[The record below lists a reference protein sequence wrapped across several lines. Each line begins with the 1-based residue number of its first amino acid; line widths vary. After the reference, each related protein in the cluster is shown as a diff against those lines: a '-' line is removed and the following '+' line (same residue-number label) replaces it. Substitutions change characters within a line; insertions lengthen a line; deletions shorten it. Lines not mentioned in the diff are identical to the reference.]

1 MNEKQRVKAH
11 IHFQDTDRIPWQ
23 IGYTSELGAKLMEAL
38 GLELDEHEVLG
49 KNIFTFNRLDDY
61 LGNHLA
67 FVRNRAVNSL
77 QEVEHYIFRDE
88 WKVLW
93 DRSIDRDIGTPVNC
107 ILERMDLDSLEIPDP
122 LNPDRFAHFAPLI
135 KANAHRYLLV
145 KFSYSLFERAWSLRG
160 MENLLMDMV
169 QNPSFVHELLDFIT
183 DYNLKLID
191 HISQYDV
198 DGIYFGDDWGYQ
210 LGMLMSPDMW
220 RTFIKPRIKRL
231 YDQTHELEWDV
242 FIHSCGNIS
251 AVLDDLVEIGLNV
264 FNPFQPEVID
274 IEEVIDRYAGR
285 LAFYGGLS
293 IQKTLPFGSAE
304 EVRDEVQHR
313 LGLSRKYSG
322 FIVSPSHDMPPDIP
336 VENVLAM
343 LETLAECGNNSV
355 TTPRRQG

>member
-11 IHFQDTDRIPWQ
+11 IHFQEADRVPWQ
-23 IGYTSELGAKLMEAL
+23 IGCTSELGTKLMEAL
-38 GLELDEHEVLG
+38 GLEPEEHEVLG

-67 FVRNRAVNSL
+67 FIRNRAVNSL
-77 QEVEHYIFRDE
+77 QEVEHHIFRDE

-107 ILERMDLDSLEIPDP
+107 ILEHMDLDSLEVPDP

-135 KANAHRYLLV
+135 DANKHRYLLV

-160 MENLLMDMV
+160 MENLMMDMV
-169 QNPSFVHELLDFIT
+169 QRPSFVHELLDLIT
-183 DYNLKLID
+183 DFNLKLID
-191 HISQYDV
+191 HISQYDI

-210 LGMLMSPDMW
+210 RGMLMSPDMW
-220 RTFIKPRIKRL
+220 RTFIKPLIKRM
-231 YDQTHELEWDV
+231 YDRTHELGWDV

-251 AVLDDLVEIGLNV
+251 TVLDDLVEIGLNV

-293 IQKTLPFGSAE
+293 IQKTLPFGSAD
-304 EVRDEVQHR
+304 EVRDEVKHR
-313 LGLSRKYSG
+313 LGLARKYSG
-322 FIVSPSHDMPPDIP
+322 YIVSPSHDMPPDIP

-343 LETLAECGNNSV
+343 LETLMDAE
-355 TTPRRQG
+355 TTQ